1 MKSIRDVFQGLS
13 VMLRG
18 TLVLL
23 ISSASGVAL
32 AETPAATSESSFW
45 GTAVPAD
52 KPAPA
57 KTPAAAPKQ
66 AEPPRE
72 VKPSLSAET
81 LERLDTLEKKIAELN
96 AMNDAAA
103 KATAEARATA
113 GTNVPANVPSG
124 TNVPWTTG
132 YKDGGNGFFWASPDQ
147 AFVYKMMGYVQ
158 FNHQWTDARG
168 AAIRAGS
175 AKPVSNDF
183 YLRRARLDFSGTV
196 FKKTELFVEI
206 EGAVGTTPGATSTTA
221 SAKQSDFA
229 LVEAKITHKFG
240 DPFQLRFGKFLTPFS
255 NENTFR
261 GSRALDTVER
271 YAALNTMILLP
282 SLDTQNGVMT
292 FGQWAKGRYAYY
304 AGVFNGNG
312 RQGDNYRDNNSQKNL
327 QGRFAWKPLAAK
339 TGPMSAMS
347 FGLGVD
353 WDRELGQTLT
363 LATLGGT
370 TMNTMSVEG
379 DRLGFS
385 PDVFVP
391 VGKWLEIRGEAL
403 FERFN
408 DSRANMYGGFGQVM
422 WNIFKTE
429 KGFGLSPLVRA
440 ESAVMSES
448 VGQTISRLNILTVGW
463 NFYFNKNVRWQCNYI
478 PSHFR
483 YTGTDAATISKE
495 GHYDEVLNQ
504 IQVKF

>member
-1 MKSIRDVFQGLS
+1 MKSTGALFQRLS
-13 VMLRG
+13 MILRG

-23 ISSASGVAL
+23 MSSLSGLAF
-32 AETPAATSESSFW
+32 AETPAATSETSFW
-45 GTAVPAD
+45 GAAAPAE

-57 KTPAAAPKQ
+57 KTPAAARKPV
-66 AEPPRE
+66 EPPQE
-72 VKPSLSAET
+72 IKPNLSAET
-81 LERLDTLEKKIAELN
+81 LERLDALEKKIAELS
-96 AMNDAAA
+96 ALNDAAA
-103 KATAEARATA
+103 KAPEEAKAPA
-113 GTNVPANVPSG
+113 GTNGS
-124 TNVPWTTG
+124 WTTG

-147 AFVYKMMGYVQ
+147 SFVYKMMGYVQ
-158 FNHQWTDARG
+158 FNHQWADARG
-168 AAIRAGS
+168 AATRVLGTTN
-175 AKPVSNDF
+175 KPVSNDF
-183 YLRRARLDFSGTV
+183 FLRRARLDFSGTV
-196 FKKTELFVEI
+196 NKKTELFVEI
-206 EGAVGTTPGATSTTA
+206 EGAVPTTSGAPSATA
-221 SAKQSDFA
+221 TQSDFA
-229 LVEAKITHKFG
+229 LVEAKLTHKFA
-240 DPFQLRFGKFLTPFS
+240 DPFQVRLGKFLTPFS

-261 GSRALDTVER
+261 GSRALDTAER
-271 YAALNTMILLP
+271 YAALNTLIGLP
-282 SLDTQNGVMT
+282 ALDTQTGLMT

-327 QGRFAWKPLAAK
+327 QGRFAWKPLAAIK
-339 TGPMSAMS
+339 GPMSNMS

-363 LATLGGT
+363 LKTLGGT
-370 TMNTMSVEG
+370 TMNTMTVQG

-403 FERFN
+403 FEHFN
-408 DSRANMYGGFGQVM
+408 DSRADMYGGFGQIM
-422 WNIFKTE
+422 WNIFKTD
-429 KGFGLSPLVRA
+429 KGLGVSPLVRA

-448 VGQTISRLNILTVGW
+448 VNQTISRLNILTVGW

-483 YTGTDAATISKE
+483 YTGSDAATILKE